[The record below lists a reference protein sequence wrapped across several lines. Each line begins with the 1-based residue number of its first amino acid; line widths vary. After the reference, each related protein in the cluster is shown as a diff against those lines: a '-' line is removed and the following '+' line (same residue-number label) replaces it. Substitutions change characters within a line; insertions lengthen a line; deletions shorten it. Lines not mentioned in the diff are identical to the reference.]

1 MLRIEHVQHS
11 LRISAKR
18 STYHI
23 VHNGLIAE
31 NAGLILT
38 ANTEL
43 KILKH
48 SNLRSS
54 TSSSQVPEL
63 GQLIP
68 PLLSTI
74 ETQSH
79 SDGDVFQCQVCL
91 AEIHWL
97 LAEPGLAVS
106 RLPKDIISLLPKIS
120 QARALSDCM
129 TIDILKSTY
138 MRAIFYKQEGNVIG
152 GLETFKSI
160 VPWMHQH
167 ESRLLSQLQMLLW
180 SEQILANM
188 ALTAI
193 SGLDLSDRSN
203 KRIDIAL
210 QAFRHWAIF
219 SARSKALPRDE
230 FGIIRPFKKKIEILK
245 AYYLF
250 LSHLL
255 QHGVDHHVLG
265 EKHTR
270 LHQVAE
276 LRRIESAY
284 ENELLRVTQFPK
296 AQESNR
302 IIEDWVEQ
310 VVRNWEVLCGRT
322 WPESE
327 LGEGGRDAYGR
338 NVLDILYRAATK
350 TFHSTLILR
359 RLFQIHKSLA
369 DFSLAYKA
377 LNSYLEL
384 IARGQARAHK
394 SHQRP
399 IGMDDDEIVL
409 RTISE
414 GIEGLCSFGRKDEAE
429 KAFELTGKL
438 EQLTKDYS
446 SRRSEDQANQ
456 LADRDVGQIGLPSR
470 RTDSRTLEIAYRA
483 IGIGKAFWAVWT
495 PFNEQR
501 TRYQNE
507 ALAYFKEATEVLCG
521 VAPSLETSYAQA
533 LLYAETRDLKKAIDC
548 VKKTLSVFE
557 LQQGEQDHA
566 QERRIM
572 PLWHL
577 LALLLSARQDF
588 DTAYQ
593 MCGAALDQFTD
604 LDILFGRQA
613 SINGD
618 ANNNEEKVL
627 LKDSMRGLVDDMD
640 GRERERVIE
649 IRMTEIALMEL
660 VEGAEEAV
668 NGSNELLSLFSCLFG
683 HLGVVKEEKPKPK
696 ALVPPKSSA
705 GTVKSFRGSIFG
717 RKRHAASVTSQTQAA
732 NGVPS
737 LSENKLARY
746 PTHTTEAPT
755 IRVTDEESRVKK
767 HISHSFRRSHSHNR
781 SSSQTHKLHKRE
793 GSITSTIR
801 RHSRSAER
809 RPVSSLLS
817 SRQSFETGHE
827 RLSPRASTIGVAH
840 DDVME
845 NDPVEQIEPTSTEDR
860 LTANANALQLHNSVM
875 EAQVLLPP
883 MAHNTHH
890 RAMPPAPGHASQS
903 PQQDVRL
910 PMLPSS
916 TTSTQPSPRF
926 PRTAEQMH
934 AHSILVKIW
943 LLVAGLYRRASL
955 FDDSLEACDEAATSA
970 SQIEALVAAQE
981 SSAAAFADAGWGGG
995 KSSNEIWADV
1005 HAERAHIALAKGMP
1019 HDAIKQFEEALMYF
1033 LDHAKATVGLSNILL
1048 DIYEQKIP
1056 SEPPRPGLDLEVVLD
1071 KQNQQQKQQPT
1082 AEQRANGALHQPGTV
1097 ARQAGDELRKTPENL
1112 NRLAA
1117 RDRAYG
1123 LLSNLSKL
1131 GSSWDDAEAWYAL
1144 ARAHECSGQIEKAR
1158 EVLWWCVDLEDRRPV
1173 RHWRN
1178 IGRGSYVL

>member
-11 LRISAKR
+11 LRISAEY
-18 STYHI
+18 STCHLVRNRLI
-23 VHNGLIAE
+23 VAITGLV
-31 NAGLILT
+31 LT

-43 KILKH
+43 RILKR
-48 SNLRSS
+48 SNPRPS
-54 TSSSQVPEL
+54 TSNSQVSEL

-68 PLLSTI
+68 TLLSSI

-79 SDGDVFQCQVCL
+79 PDGDVLQCQVCL

-97 LAEPGLAVS
+97 LAEPRLAVS
-106 RLPKDIISLLPKIS
+106 RLPKDIISLLPKIL
-120 QARALSDCM
+120 QAGALSDCT
-129 TIDILKSTY
+129 TIGILKSTY
-138 MRAIFYKQEGNVIG
+138 MRAIYYKQEGNVVG
-152 GLETFKSI
+152 SLEVFRSI
-160 VPWMHQH
+160 VPWMHEH
-167 ESRLLSQLQMLLW
+167 ESRLLSQPQMLLW

-188 ALTAI
+188 TLTAI
-193 SGLDLSDRSN
+193 IGLELSDRSN
-203 KRIDIAL
+203 KRIDTAL

-219 SARSKALPRDE
+219 GARSKGLTRDE
-230 FGIIRPFKKKIEILK
+230 FGIIRPFWKKIEMLK

-250 LSHLL
+250 LSNLL
-255 QHGVDHHVLG
+255 RHGIDHHALG

-276 LRRIESAY
+276 VRRIESTY
-284 ENELLRVTQFPK
+284 ESELLRVTQFPK

-302 IIEDWVEQ
+302 VIEEWVEQ

-384 IARGQARAHK
+384 IARGQARAQK
-394 SHQRP
+394 SYQRP
-399 IGMDDDEIVL
+399 IGTDDDEIVL

-446 SRRSEDQANQ
+446 TRRSEDQANQ
-456 LADRDVGQIGLPSR
+456 RTDRDVGQGGLLNR
-470 RTDSRTLEIAYRA
+470 RVDSRTLEIAYRA

-501 TRYQNE
+501 SRYQNE
-507 ALAYFKEATEVLCG
+507 ALASLKQATEVLSG
-521 VAPSLETSYAQA
+521 AAPSSETIYAQA
-533 LLYAETRDLKKAIDC
+533 LLFAETRDLKRAIDC
-548 VKKTLSVFE
+548 VKKTLSAFE
-557 LQQGEQDHA
+557 LQEGEQDYA

-588 DTAYQ
+588 DTAHQ

-604 LDILFGRQA
+604 PDILFGRQA
-613 SINGD
+613 SINGNV
-618 ANNNEEKVL
+618 NNDEEKML
-627 LKDSMRGLVDDMD
+627 LEDSTRGLVDDMD

-649 IRMTEIALMEL
+649 LRMTEIALIEL
-660 VEGAEEAV
+660 VEGAEEAL

-683 HLGVVKEEKPKPK
+683 HLGVLKEEKPKARAP
-696 ALVPPKSSA
+696 VPPKSSA
-705 GTVKSFRGSIFG
+705 GTVKSLRGSIFG
-717 RKRHAASVTSQTQAA
+717 RKRHAASVTPSTQAT
-732 NGVPS
+732 NGAPS
-737 LSENKLARY
+737 LPENNLTRF

-755 IRVTDEESRVKK
+755 IKVTDEESRVKK
-767 HISHSFRRSHSHNR
+767 HKSHSFRRSHSHNR

-809 RPVSSLLS
+809 RPVSSVLS
-817 SRQSFETGHE
+817 SRQSFETGRE
-827 RLSPRASTIGVAH
+827 RLSPRASTIGAAN
-840 DDVME
+840 DVFE
-845 NDPVEQIEPTSTEDR
+845 SDPVEQLGPTSNEDK
-860 LTANANALQLHNSVM
+860 LTANANTLKSHNSVL
-875 EAQVLLPP
+875 EAKVPLPP
-883 MAHNTHH
+883 VAHNTDH
-890 RAMPPAPGHASQS
+890 REMPPPPGHASQP

-910 PMLPSS
+910 PILPSS

-926 PRTAEQMH
+926 PRTAEQIH

-955 FDDSLEACDEAATSA
+955 FEDSLEACDEAAKSA

-1005 HAERAHIALAKGMP
+1005 HAERAHIALAKSMP
-1019 HDAIKQFEEALMYF
+1019 HDAVKKFEEALMYF
-1033 LDHAKATVGLSNILL
+1033 LDHPKATVGLSNILL
-1048 DIYEQKIP
+1048 DIYEQKTP
-1056 SEPPRPGLDLEVVLD
+1056 SEPPRPGLDLGTLD
-1071 KQNQQQKQQPT
+1071 KQNQRQQQQNIP
-1082 AEQRANGALHQPGTV
+1082 EQRANAALNQSGAV

-1131 GSSWDDAEAWYAL
+1131 GSSWDDPEAWYAL

-1158 EVLWWCVDLEDRRPV
+1158 EVLWWCVELEDRRPV